1 MGAGV
6 LLAVGLAG
14 AALLFKLLHQRRRQ
28 PRCEPEASDSKLDDA
43 VEIGNDVCEDS
54 QNPLASR
61 KRVGHANEYVSIL
74 LLSPREQKTLVLMMM
89 KDA

>member
-14 AALLFKLLHQRRRQ
+14 AALLFKLLHQRKRGPRR
-28 PRCEPEASDSKLDDA
+28 ELEASDSNLDGA
-43 VEIGNDVCEDS
+43 AEIGNDICEDGHG
-54 QNPLASR
+54 PLASR

-74 LLSPREQKTLVLMMM
+74 LLSPRE
-89 KDA
+89 